1 MKIIRIIMVIF
12 FFSDCIMSAPLVSR
26 IDSVK
31 LFQNRG
37 EIERIA
43 DVQLKK
49 GLNRI
54 EIGSLP
60 VNILDWSVKASAG
73 SDVRILSVEI
83 EKFALSTRRRL
94 EIEKLEKQLDLLNNR
109 DREHLDTLLN
119 INSQLKFLDGI
130 SSVSAENAK
139 HETVRGVPN
148 SKAWASTLDF
158 IAARRKSL
166 YLQKRSV
173 EQKRI
178 ELGKEIRKWEYEL
191 SKIGGSNYYGLYQ
204 RLNKSA
210 YDNASGE
217 QIQKFADMTDVY
229 EKRNIYLVTPVSE
242 NDYEKRAV
250 IEINSPGNI
259 KTRLRIKYLIPGTA
273 WKMEYDI
280 RAQSVS
286 GKVEMAL
293 YANLFQ
299 QTGEN
304 WENVKMS
311 ISTGSPAGA
320 ISVPVFYPWF
330 LDIERKR
337 EESSGA
343 VEEYEVKRAI
353 PMSERAA
360 KDEVVEAVPEIK
372 KTGTY
377 MTIELPARQT
387 IKSLDAYQKKLIRN
401 YTISSGRESMF
412 YYESFPARS
421 EQTYIKTKIANST
434 ELPWLSGPAQIF
446 LDNEF
451 MGRASVPYTPQG
463 EDQEIVLGTY
473 PEISSNKK
481 LVKRYEKKGGVFGSS
496 RVIEYNYMITVHNR
510 TSTSKNMVIMDNIPV
525 SRNKDISVK
534 IEDLSDE
541 YSACENKN
549 EETLFEQGLRKW
561 KFVLGARAKKEIS
574 YKIIVSFDKDSE
586 VSGL

>member
-1 MKIIRIIMVIF
+1 MKTIRLIMVIL

-37 EIERIA
+37 EIERIT

-73 SDVRILSVEI
+73 GDVRIMSVEI
-83 EKFALSTRRRL
+83 EKFALSTRRRI
-94 EIEKLEKQLDLLNNR
+94 EIEKLEKKLDLLKNR
-109 DREHLDTLLN
+109 DREYLDTLLN

-158 IAARRKSL
+158 IASRRKSL
-166 YLQKRSV
+166 YSRKRNV
-173 EQKRI
+173 EKERI

-191 SKIGGSNYYGLYQ
+191 SKTGGSNYYGLYQ

-217 QIQKFADMTDVY
+217 QVQKFADMTDVY
-229 EKRNIYLVTPVSE
+229 EKRNTYLVTPVSD

-250 IEINSPGNI
+250 IEIDSPGR
-259 KTRLRIKYLIPGTA
+259 KKVRLRLKYLIPGTA

-280 RAQSVS
+280 RAKSVS

-293 YANLFQ
+293 YSNLFQ

-304 WENVKMS
+304 WENVKLS
-311 ISTGSPAGA
+311 ISTGSPAGS

-337 EESSGA
+337 EDAGA
-343 VEEYEVKRAI
+343 TEDYKLKSAM
-353 PMSERAA
+353 PMSESTAE
-360 KDEVVEAVPEIK
+360 DELVEAAPEIK

-387 IKSLDAYQKKLIRN
+387 IKSLEVYQKKLIKK
-401 YTISSGRESMF
+401 YAISSDKEAMF

-421 EQTYIKTKIANST
+421 EQTYIKTKITNST

-473 PEISSNKK
+473 PEISCNKK
-481 LVKRYEKKGGVFGSS
+481 LVKRYEKKRRGF
-496 RVIEYNYMITVHNR
+496 RFF
-510 TSTSKNMVIMDNIPV
+510 TSD
-525 SRNKDISVK
+525 
-534 IEDLSDE
+534 
-541 YSACENKN
+541 
-549 EETLFEQGLRKW
+549 
-561 KFVLGARAKKEIS
+561 
-574 YKIIVSFDKDSE
+574 
-586 VSGL
+586 